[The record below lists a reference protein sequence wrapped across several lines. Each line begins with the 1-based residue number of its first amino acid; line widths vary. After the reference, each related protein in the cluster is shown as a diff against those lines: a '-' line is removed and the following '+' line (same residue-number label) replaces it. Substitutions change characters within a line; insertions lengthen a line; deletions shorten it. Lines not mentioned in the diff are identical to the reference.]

1 MMSIIISGVLFHIY
15 LVRVAYFNKVLSWD
29 IIILNAE

>member
-1 MMSIIISGVLFHIY
+1 MSIISDVLFHIY

>member
-1 MMSIIISGVLFHIY
+1 MMSIISDVLFHIY
-15 LVRVAYFNKVLSWD
+15 LVRVVLSWD

>member
-1 MMSIIISGVLFHIY
+1 MYYFTYIY
-15 LVRVAYFNKVLSWD
+15 LLRVAYFNKVLSWD